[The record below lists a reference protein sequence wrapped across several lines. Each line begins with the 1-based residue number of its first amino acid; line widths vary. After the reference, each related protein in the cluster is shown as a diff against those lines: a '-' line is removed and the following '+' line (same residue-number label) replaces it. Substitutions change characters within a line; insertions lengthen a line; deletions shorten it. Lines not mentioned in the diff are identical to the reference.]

1 MTQLVTVSAT
11 TAALNIELLKVPRRI
26 SVKDQVA
33 DIKADA
39 DRNARRAD
47 NSDPDATDT
56 MLPPASV
63 SLDLMLESGQQPH
76 QQATMREA
84 EAAYREMEE

>member
-11 TAALNIELLKVPRRI
+11 TAALNMELLKVPRRI

-39 DRNARRAD
+39 DRNARRAE
-47 NSDPDATDT
+47 NADPDATDA
-56 MLPPASV
+56 MLPPASI
-63 SLDLMLESGQQPH
+63 SLDLMESGQQPH
-76 QQATMREA
+76 QQATIREA
-84 EAAYREMEE
+84 EAAYREMED

>member
-39 DRNARRAD
+39 DRNARRAE
-47 NSDPDATDT
+47 NADPDATDT
-56 MLPPASV
+56 MLPPATV
-63 SLDLMLESGQQPH
+63 SLDLMESGQQPH
-76 QQATMREA
+76 QQATIREA